1 MDPAQ
6 LRTLPT
12 GTALPVLAQ
21 STWDRLGDEL
31 ITVFEDERWT
41 ASRLGARARR
51 FATGLGQ
58 AGVRPGDRVVICM
71 ANCLEVG
78 IAYHGSWRADA
89 VVTPVLFLLSEQ
101 ELRHVLFDSGATLVV
116 TTPEF
121 LPKVA
126 AAGQGLPGL
135 RGIVVAGGGGSA
147 GGAAGAASAAGI
159 EVLTFAELEAG
170 GDAPMPNIDSTSL
183 AALLYTG
190 GTTGSSKGVMLSHDA
205 LSAAG
210 WSATVTGLTPDFK
223 VALQPLPL
231 AHVYG
236 LMISTMQLHAALPM
250 TTVLMR
256 WFDAGGWLRLAEA
269 ERVNTS
275 TVVPTMLRLLLEQ
288 PLEDYDLSALRRLT
302 SGSAP
307 LPAEIVDKWSTRVPH
322 VEVVEGYGCTETAA
336 ITSSTPVGEL
346 RPGSVGRPSP
356 IAEVA
361 IAADPDAPP
370 TQQPDLDGEICVRGP
385 VLMTGYWN
393 APADT
398 ERVMRDGWL
407 HTGDVGHLDS
417 DGFLFLVDRI
427 KDVIIRDGFNVYPRD
442 VEEAL
447 MTLPDVL
454 NCAVVGRRDERHGEE
469 VVAFVQLRP
478 GSAAT
483 ADTVREYAKQRLS
496 AVKYPRDV
504 RVVDQVPLTSV
515 GKLDRKRLR
524 SLLTG

>member
-1 MDPAQ
+1 MNPAELQ
-6 LRTLPT
+6 TLPT
-12 GTALPVLAQ
+12 GTALPMLAQ
-21 STWDRLGDEL
+21 SSWDRLGDEL
-31 ITVFEDERWT
+31 ITVFEGERWT

-51 FATGLGQ
+51 FASGLRQ
-58 AGVRPGDRVVICM
+58 AGVRPGDRVVVCM

-78 IAYHGSWRADA
+78 IAYHGIWRAEA
-89 VVTPVLFLLSEQ
+89 IVTPVLFLLSQQ
-101 ELRHVLFDSGATLVV
+101 ELHHVLLDSGATLIL

-121 LPKVA
+121 LSKVV
-126 AAGQGLPGL
+126 AAGQGVPSL
-135 RGIVVAGGGGSA
+135 RAIVLAGKVAEG
-147 GGAAGAASAAGI
+147 AGAPDSAATP
-159 EVLTFAELEAG
+159 EVLAFAELESGAE
-170 GDAPMPNIDSTSL
+170 APMPTIDSTAL

-210 WSATVTGLTPDFK
+210 WSSTVTGLTPDFK

-236 LMISTMQLHAALPM
+236 LMISTMQLHAVAPM

-256 WFDAGGWLRLAEA
+256 WFDAGAWLRLAES

-288 PLEDYDLSALRRLT
+288 PLAEYDLSALRRLV

-307 LPAEIVDKWSTRVPH
+307 LPAEIVHQWSQRVPQ
-322 VEVVEGYGCTETAA
+322 VQVVEGYGCTETAA
-336 ITSSTPVGEL
+336 IISSTPVGEL

-356 IAEVA
+356 ITEVA

-370 TQQPDLDGEICVRGP
+370 TQRRDVDGEICVRGP
-385 VLMTGYWN
+385 VVMSGYWN

-398 ERVMRDGWL
+398 ERVLRDGWL
-407 HTGDVGHLDS
+407 HTGDVGHLDA

-442 VEEAL
+442 VEDAL
-447 MTLPDVL
+447 MTFPDVL
-454 NCAVVGRRDERHGEE
+454 NCAVVGRHDERHGEE

-478 GSAAT
+478 GSAET

-524 SLLTG
+524 SLLAE

>member
-1 MDPAQ
+1 MDPAE

-31 ITVFEDERWT
+31 VTVFEGERWT
-41 ASRLGARARR
+41 ASRLGERARR
-51 FATGLGQ
+51 FATGLRQ
-58 AGVRPGDRVVICM
+58 AGVRPGNRVVVCM

-78 IAYHGSWRADA
+78 IAYHGIWRADA
-89 VVTPVLFLLSEQ
+89 IVTPVLFLLSEQ
-101 ELRHVLFDSGATLVV
+101 ELHHVLLDSGATLVL

-121 LPKVA
+121 LPKVL
-126 AAGQGLPGL
+126 AAGQGVPSL
-135 RGIVVAGGGGSA
+135 RAIVLAGNTA
-147 GGAAGAASAAGI
+147 GNAAGAVSGVTP
-159 EVLTFAELEAG
+159 EVLAFADLESGAE
-170 GDAPMPNIDSTSL
+170 APMPTIDSTSL

-190 GTTGSSKGVMLSHDA
+190 GTTGSSRGVMLSHDA
-205 LSAAG
+205 LSAGG
-210 WSATVTGLTPDFK
+210 WSATVTGLAPDFR

-236 LMISTMQLHAALPM
+236 LMISTMQLHAAFPM

-256 WFDAGGWLRLAEA
+256 WFDAGAWLQLAEA

-288 PLEDYDLSALRRLT
+288 PLEAHDLSALRRLT

-307 LPAEIVDKWSTRVPH
+307 LPAEIVHRWSARVPH

-336 ITSSTPVGEL
+336 IISSTPVGEL

-361 IAADPDAPP
+361 IAADPEAPP
-370 TQQPDLDGEICVRGP
+370 TSQPDVDGEICVRGP
-385 VLMTGYWN
+385 VVMSGYWN

-417 DGFLFLVDRI
+417 DGFLFIVDRI

-447 MTLPDVL
+447 MTFPDVL

-469 VVAFVQLRP
+469 IVAFVQLRP

-524 SLLTG
+524 SLLAD

>member
-1 MDPAQ
+1 MDPAE
-6 LRTLPT
+6 LRTSPT

-21 STWDRLGDEL
+21 STWDSLGDEL
-31 ITVFEDERWT
+31 VTVFEGERWT
-41 ASRLGARARR
+41 ASRLGERARR

-58 AGVRPGDRVVICM
+58 AGVRPGDRVVVCM

-78 IAYHGSWRADA
+78 IAYHGIWRADA
-89 VVTPVLFLLSEQ
+89 IVTPVLFLLSEQ
-101 ELRHVLFDSGATLVV
+101 ELHHVLLDSGATLVL

-121 LPKVA
+121 LPKVTA
-126 AAGQGLPGL
+126 ASQGVPSLRAIVLAGN
-135 RGIVVAGGGGSA
+135 
-147 GGAAGAASAAGI
+147 AAGADGPTAP
-159 EVLTFAELEAG
+159 EVLAFADLEAAAE
-170 GDAPMPNIDSTSL
+170 APMPSIDSSSL

-210 WSATVTGLTPDFK
+210 WSATVTGLTPDFR

-236 LMISTMQLHAALPM
+236 LMISTMQLHAAFPM

-256 WFDAGGWLRLAEA
+256 WFDAGAWLRLAEA

-288 PLEDYDLSALRRLT
+288 PLEQHDLSALRRLT

-307 LPAEIVDKWSTRVPH
+307 LPAEIAHRWSNRVPH

-336 ITSSTPVGEL
+336 IISSTPVGEL

-356 IAEVA
+356 VAEVA
-361 IAADPDAPP
+361 IAVDPDRPP
-370 TQQPDLDGEICVRGP
+370 TSQPDTDGEICVRGP
-385 VLMTGYWN
+385 VVMSGYWN

-407 HTGDVGHLDS
+407 HTGDVGHLDA
-417 DGFLFLVDRI
+417 DGFLFIVDRI

-447 MTLPDVL
+447 MTFPDVL

-483 ADTVREYAKQRLS
+483 ADTVREYAKQQLS

-524 SLLTG
+524 SLLAD

>member
-1 MDPAQ
+1 M
-6 LRTLPT
+6 
-12 GTALPVLAQ
+12 LA
-21 STWDRLGDEL
+21 
-31 ITVFEDERWT
+31 
-41 ASRLGARARR
+41 
-51 FATGLGQ
+51 
-58 AGVRPGDRVVICM
+58 
-71 ANCLEVG
+71 
-78 IAYHGSWRADA
+78 
-89 VVTPVLFLLSEQ
+89 
-101 ELRHVLFDSGATLVV
+101 
-116 TTPEF
+116 
-121 LPKVA
+121 
-126 AAGQGLPGL
+126 
-135 RGIVVAGGGGSA
+135 
-147 GGAAGAASAAGI
+147 
-159 EVLTFAELEAG
+159 FAELESGAE
-170 GDAPMPNIDSTSL
+170 APLPVIDSTSL

-190 GTTGSSKGVMLSHDA
+190 GTTGSAKGVMLSHDA

-210 WSATVTGLTPDFK
+210 WSSTVTGLAPEFR

-236 LMISTMQLHAALPM
+236 LMISTMQLHAPLPM

-256 WFDAGGWLRLAEA
+256 WFDAGAWLRLAES

-288 PLEDYDLSALRRLT
+288 PLAEYDLSALRRLV

-307 LPAEIVDKWSTRVPH
+307 LPAEIVQQWSQRVPQ
-322 VEVVEGYGCTETAA
+322 VQVVEGYGCTETAA
-336 ITSSTPVGEL
+336 IISSTPVGQL

-356 IAEVA
+356 LTEVA
-361 IAADPDAPP
+361 ITADPDAPP
-370 TQQPDLDGEICVRGP
+370 TQQPDVDGEICVRGP
-385 VLMTGYWN
+385 VVMSGYWN

-407 HTGDVGHLDS
+407 HTGDVGHLDA

-442 VEEAL
+442 VEDAL
-447 MTLPDVL
+447 MTFPDVL

-478 GSAAT
+478 GSAET
-483 ADTVREYAKQRLS
+483 AATVREYAKQQLS

-524 SLLTG
+524 SLLAD